1 MKPAAPSTRSRGCAV
16 ANRNVFSD
24 LHRVGCE
31 SATSVAA
38 SQPDERDLSYYKTL
52 GAALQLEINRL
63 EVKQALAAE
72 VLRTLI
78 ERYRAVVADAD
89 AGRLGEQDAI
99 KRLDNLAN
107 AAFNSIT
114 TLLTR

>member
-1 MKPAAPSTRSRGCAV
+1 M
-16 ANRNVFSD
+16 ANRNVVCD
-24 LHRVGCE
+24 LHRAGCD

-38 SQPDERDLSYYKTL
+38 AQPDERDLAYYKTL

-78 ERYRAVVADAD
+78 ERYRKIVAEAETGRMGQHDA
-89 AGRLGEQDAI
+89 LQ
-99 KRLDNLAN
+99 RLDNLAN
-107 AAFNSIT
+107 AAFHSIT
-114 TLLTR
+114 KLLTR

>member
-1 MKPAAPSTRSRGCAV
+1 M
-16 ANRNVFSD
+16 ANRNVVSD
-24 LHRVGCE
+24 LHRAGCD

-52 GAALQLEINRL
+52 GAALQLEIDRL

-78 ERYRAVVADAD
+78 ERYRTVVSDAD

-107 AAFNSIT
+107 AAFHSIT
-114 TLLTR
+114 KLLTR

>member
-1 MKPAAPSTRSRGCAV
+1 MAKQ
-16 ANRNVFSD
+16 NVFSD